1 MLPTVRTQ
9 LASSLLAAS
18 VLWLPPLAH
27 AVPPT
32 AAAPVLP
39 SAVAPTASVPVGAE
53 SLRSILTGVSAK
65 VTAVGLIVDV
75 DSGEVVMELD
85 AKKLVFPASVA
96 KLFGTAA
103 VMKSL
108 AADKVLLTEVRAS
121 AQNAGR
127 VATLALVG
135 SGDPTMFASDYTK
148 LAAAVAAKGVQKVD
162 RLVVDGTV
170 FDDKLPKGFDEK
182 STDAAFRAPVGG
194 LQCDAGTVHATVK
207 PGVVGEPPIVEV
219 GPPAGAA
226 VVVINQAKTIAGKKD
241 ALTVVMR
248 PNGRVTE
255 VVVQGTIAAKH
266 KPIGSGKRRVAD
278 ATYFAGWVFR
288 EALVAKGIDAPAPT
302 FAKSEGGTVIASRK
316 SPTLQEIVSVTNKK
330 SHNGYAETMF
340 RQVAAAQGQV
350 PVTNEKAEAAV
361 RKTLE
366 SLQIRWNGSVLGNGS
381 GLYHADKV
389 TAQTVVDLLR
399 AMHKDPAGANWR
411 KTLAVGGVDGTL
423 RGRLGDLGG
432 AGKVQAKTGTLD
444 DVVGLAGYAQGPE
457 KTYAFAIFFN
467 GIKGSPAPFRGAAD
481 RLLRRLLTPHS

>member
-1 MLPTVRTQ
+1 MFRLLHPLRLSALSLL
-9 LASSLLAAS
+9 LASSAWAA
-18 VLWLPPLAH
+18 
-27 AVPPT
+27 T
-32 AAAPVLP
+32 PVLP
-39 SAVAPTASVPVGAE
+39 TPVTPAPTVAAKSAPGGE
-53 SLRSILTGVSAK
+53 SLRAILTSVSGKA
-65 VTAVGLIVDV
+65 TAVGMVVDV
-75 DSGEVVMELD
+75 DSGEVLVDLD
-85 AKKLVFPASVA
+85 AKKLVHPASVA
-96 KLFGTAA
+96 KLFATAA

-108 AADKVLLTEVRAS
+108 PADKTFQTEVRATGL
-121 AQNAGR
+121 AGTHA
-127 VATLALVG
+127 ATLALVG

-162 RLVVDGTV
+162 KLLIDGTV

-182 STDAAFRAPVGG
+182 NTDAAFRAPVGG

-207 PGVVGEPPIVEV
+207 PGAVGEPPVVEV
-219 GPPAGAA
+219 GPAAGAA
-226 VVVINQAKTIAGKKD
+226 VVVINEAKTVAGKKD
-241 ALTVVMR
+241 ALVVVTR

-255 VVVQGTIAAKH
+255 VVVTGTIATAH
-266 KPIGSGKRRVAD
+266 KAIGSGKRRVAD
-278 ATYFAGWVFR
+278 ATYFAGWVFH
-288 EALVAKGIDAPAPT
+288 EALVAKGVQAPPPV
-302 FAKSEGGTVIASRK
+302 FAKAEGGSVIASRK
-316 SPTLQEIVSVTNKK
+316 SPSLQEIVSVTNKK

-366 SLQIRWNGSVLGNGS
+366 TLQIRWNGSVLGNGS

-423 RGRLGDLGG
+423 RGRLGD
-432 AGKVQAKTGTLD
+432 AATSGKVQAKTGTLD

-457 KTYAFAIFFN
+457 HTYAFAIFFN
-467 GIKGSPAPFRGAAD
+467 GIKGGPGPFRGAAD
-481 RLLRRLLTPHS
+481 RLIRKLITPVP